1 MPNILVDGFLIDAN
15 FIGVVSRKPTT
26 VDFNLQNAVQAA
38 INTAALAGNFTATV
52 NVSSYNNTLVQL
64 LIERLINTG
73 YVSAVFG
80 GTNLVVTWN

>member
-1 MPNILVDGFLIDAN
+1 MPNIIRDGFIVDAN

-38 INTAALAGNFTATV
+38 INTAALTGALTATV
-52 NVSSYNNTLVQL
+52 DVHTYSNTLIQL

>member
-1 MPNILVDGFLIDAN
+1 MPNIIRDGFLVDAN
-15 FIGVVSRKPTT
+15 FIGVVSRKPTGL
-26 VDFNLQNAVQAA
+26 DFALQNAVQAA
-38 INTAALAGNFTATV
+38 INTAALAGNYTATI
-52 NVSSYNNTLVQL
+52 NVSSYNNALVQL

>member
-1 MPNILVDGFLIDAN
+1 MPNMIRDGFLVDAN
-15 FIGVVSRKPTT
+15 FIGVVSRKPSGL
-26 VDFNLQNAVQAA
+26 DFALQNAVQAA
-38 INTAALAGNFTATV
+38 INTAALAGNFTATI
-52 NVSSYNNTLVQL
+52 NVSSYNNALVQL